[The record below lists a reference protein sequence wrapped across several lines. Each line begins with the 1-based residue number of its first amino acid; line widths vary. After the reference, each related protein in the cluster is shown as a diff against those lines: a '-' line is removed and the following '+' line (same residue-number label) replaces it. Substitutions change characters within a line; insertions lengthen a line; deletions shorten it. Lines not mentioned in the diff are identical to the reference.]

1 MHSFIFRGH
10 RNEMAVLSCCP
21 RGVVI
26 VVRGI
31 PNLHAPPAA
40 SAGIYRLAAVSDHGL
55 LKVIL

>member
-1 MHSFIFRGH
+1 MHSSISRGH
-10 RNEMAVLSCCP
+10 RNEMAVSSCCP

-40 SAGIYRLAAVSDHGL
+40 SAGIYLLAVVSDHGL
-55 LKVIL
+55 VKVIL